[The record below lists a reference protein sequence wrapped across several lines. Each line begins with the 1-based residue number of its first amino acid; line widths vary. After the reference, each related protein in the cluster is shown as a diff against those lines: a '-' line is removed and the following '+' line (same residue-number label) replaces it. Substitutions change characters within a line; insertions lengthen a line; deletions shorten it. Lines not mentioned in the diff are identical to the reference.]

1 MRVQAGGYTDVPRL
15 GGRHLFD
22 FLERRSMY
30 IISDKSLGPSW
41 VLLGGEVQY

>member
-1 MRVQAGGYTDVPRL
+1 MVQAEEYTDVPRL

-30 IISDKSLGPSW
+30 IIFDKSLGPSW
-41 VLLGGEVQY
+41 VLLGGEV